1 MCFFTSCYHQPH
13 QSLHSLEF
21 SKSISLLSFALKQ
34 IHRFLFCLLLFC
46 SAIASNIWGSCFHIW
61 YFGCLKKNVK
71 KLNFDTNLSIYFERI
86 TLIKKWILNNRECLF
101 CCCCCCPTFHSIWAC
116 WGEPPFSNNFFLFL
130 CMCDCFFNECEWMCM
145 CRIKLKLQTLTDTLC
160 SFCCCIS
167 IVAVKYAIFR

>member
-46 SAIASNIWGSCFHIW
+46 SAIASNIWGSCVYIW
-61 YFGCLKKNVK
+61 FLVAWRKTLKSVILIRIYQFTLRGSLWSKSEFWTIGNV
-71 KLNFDTNLSIYFERI
+71 FFAAAAFQPSTQY
-86 TLIKKWILNNRECLF
+86 ECVGA
-101 CCCCCCPTFHSIWAC
+101 S
-116 WGEPPFSNNFFLFL
+116 PPFSNNFFFSFSV
-130 CMCDCFFNECEWMCM
+130 CVTVFYVCEWMCM